1 MDKSSEQSFCRA
13 ALFLGEDNMQKLHRS
28 TVTVVG
34 MGAVGS
40 FCIEALVRSGVGH
53 FRLFDFDEIRRSNLN
68 RQLFAT
74 EPNLGRLKVEAARER
89 ILSINPE
96 CKVDIFPIFVSE
108 ETMPTVIG
116 EGGEL
121 YIDAIDSVNPK
132 TQLLFALKTA
142 GKIVISSMGAARKS
156 DPSLIKVSDISKTK
170 ECLLARHVRQ
180 RLRRRG
186 IEKGIPCVYS
196 MEKPVDPKGAP
207 LSFEVEKGDDFERG
221 RERSPLPSLCHMTGI
236 MGLTLAN
243 LALQKLL
250 GENTESSE
258 H

>member
-1 MDKSSEQSFCRA
+1 MDKNYEQSFCRA
-13 ALFLGEDNMQKLHRS
+13 TLFFGEDNIQKLHNS

-53 FRLFDFDEIRRSNLN
+53 FRLFDFDEIRRSNIN

-89 ILSINPE
+89 ILSINPS

-108 ETMPTVIG
+108 ETMGTVIG
-116 EGGEL
+116 EGSDL

-132 TQLLFALKTA
+132 TQLLFSLKTA
-142 GKIVISSMGAARKS
+142 GKLVISSMGAARKS
-156 DPSLIKVSDISKTK
+156 DPLQIRVSDISKTK
-170 ECLLARHVRQ
+170 ECLLARHIRQ

-196 MEKPVDPKGAP
+196 MEKPVDPKGRP
-207 LSFEVEKGDDFERG
+207 VSFEIEKGDDFERG
-221 RERSPLPSLCHMTGI
+221 REREPLPSLCHMTGI

-243 LALQKLL
+243 LALEKLL
-250 GENTESSE
+250 EEKVTSE
-258 H
+258 R